1 MGHFLY
7 CQRFNSVERKQSHK
21 EARLNII
28 ILSHWAL
35 SEMQPLR
42 VTITFYSLVYPV
54 LFFQSR
60 VLSVASLTQ
69 STTRDLL
76 PRHQLH
82 CFDSGFFLSF
92 FDLSQPPTTQSQTA
106 RFRHLSIAAG
116 REPQSF
122 DRVFFCVNP

>member
-1 MGHFLY
+1 MGHVLY
-7 CQRFNSVERKQSHK
+7 CQRFNSVERKQSHID
-21 EARLNII
+21 RLNII

-76 PRHQLH
+76 PRHQLR

-92 FDLSQPPTTQSQTA
+92 FDLSQPLTTQSQTA
-106 RFRHLSIAAG
+106 RFRHLSRAAG
-116 REPQSF
+116 RKPQSF
-122 DRVFFCVNP
+122 DCVFFCVNP

>member
-7 CQRFNSVERKQSHK
+7 CQRFNSVERKQSHI

-82 CFDSGFFLSF
+82 CFDSGFFLGF
-92 FDLSQPPTTQSQTA
+92 FDLSQPPTTQSKTA
-106 RFRHLSIAAG
+106 RFRHLSRAAG